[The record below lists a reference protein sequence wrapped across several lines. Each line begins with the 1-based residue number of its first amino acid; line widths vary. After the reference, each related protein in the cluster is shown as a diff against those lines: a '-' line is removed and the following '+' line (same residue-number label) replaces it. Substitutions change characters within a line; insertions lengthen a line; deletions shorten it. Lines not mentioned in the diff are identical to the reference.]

1 MALFK
6 PGYLSSIPF
15 IREIWIKKADAE
27 NPEHQQILV
36 NIAKKDDEDYIRSL
50 ALKKVS
56 NPDDIAWIAINDE
69 TIGCEA
75 VKKLTD
81 QKLLLKVVL
90 KSKSIQAIYDAMYK
104 ITDQNLLAQIVKKTK
119 DSALSLEVR
128 MRITDPTVFADLRKD
143 EMVKFQAQE
152 KLRYEALLNDVKS
165 RCDDKILGFYKMVS
179 EKFSQDALLDI
190 ALNAKDVNIRIEAI
204 GKIEDEKI
212 LNQIKSSATEFMI
225 RQVIRKRLN
234 KELTEED
241 LLDIAEFSPFWIDRT
256 VAISKLDSAKWQ
268 DLFVKMLKVEKD
280 NAIKASIIR
289 KLDSNLWQDLLAQ
302 MTITEK
308 DDKVLQTIISK
319 LDSDKWQGLLAKMIQ
334 TTKNDEV
341 IEAVLFKL
349 DPNLWQDI
357 FAEISTNTKHSESLR
372 CKSIKKLSDKK
383 VLETILKTDKSIDI
397 RKAIYKKL
405 DIDDSL
411 EALLDIA
418 KNGFKTDECLSA
430 LEKISNQEML
440 TDILLNTSKHEVRL
454 KAIEKIS
461 DENLL
466 EKISNIPV
474 KYKNDLEIR
483 LIAIKKITN
492 EDMLVRIA
500 QKQAYEETG
509 LCAVRKIKDKDKLF
523 EVAKANNHIYMK
535 EYTESMLDF
544 SNQEVLQYLTK
555 HGTSFLERY
564 NAYCKLGKADCPQAV
579 FLKSCLDSSKTC
591 QKCNNP
597 VPMSSKAGG
606 CCPHCGVRWSKEDE
620 RFV

>member
-75 VKKLTD
+75 VKKLAD

-90 KSKSIQAIYDAMYK
+90 QSKSIQAIYDAMYK

-143 EMVKFQAQE
+143 EMVKIQAQE
-152 KLRYEALLNDVKS
+152 KLRYEALLNEVKS
-165 RCDDKILGFYKMVS
+165 RCDDKILEFYKTVS

-190 ALNAKDVNIRIEAI
+190 ALNAKDINIRIEAI

-256 VAISKLDSAKWQ
+256 VAISKLDSDKWQ

-289 KLDSNLWQDLLAQ
+289 KLDSDLWQDLLAQ

-308 DDKVLQTIISK
+308 DDKVLQTIIPK
-319 LDSDKWQGLLAKMIQ
+319 LDSDKWQDLLAKMVQ

-357 FAEISTNTKHSESLR
+357 FAGISTNTKHSESLR

-397 RKAIYKKL
+397 RNAVYKRL
-405 DIDDSL
+405 GIDDSL
-411 EALLDIA
+411 EALFDIA

-430 LEKISNQEML
+430 LEKIRNQEML

-474 KYKNDLEIR
+474 KYKNDIEIR
-483 LIAIKKITN
+483 LIAIKKVTN
-492 EDMLVRIA
+492 ENMLVRIA

-523 EVAKANNHIYMK
+523 EVAKVNNYIYMK
-535 EYTESMLDF
+535 EYTESMLDS

-597 VPMSSKAGG
+597 VPMNSKAGG
-606 CCPHCGVRWSKEDE
+606 YCPHCGVRWSKEDE